1 MKTKQEI
8 VKQYVA
14 SLKEDRE
21 LDYIFPLLLE
31 RMGFRVLSAPKQ
43 SKGQSQY
50 GRDVIAV
57 KREKGINTLF
67 LFELKGFRA
76 KDINDK
82 SLNEK
87 DGLIES
93 MRASNYTL
101 YRDASIPD
109 LDNMRRSM
117 FTSTMAIS
125 RRIRSPHW
133 TVLSLWNF
141 RRRIL
146 KDGDLTSLL
155 NCFPNTCLRRQS

>member
-31 RMGFRVLSAPKQ
+31 RMGFRVLSTPKQ

-82 SLNEK
+82 SLNET

-93 MRASNYTL
+93 MTASKNTI

-109 LDNMRRSM
+109 LD
-117 FTSTMAIS
+117 TY
-125 RRIRSPHW
+125 
-133 TVLSLWNF
+133 
-141 RRRIL
+141 
-146 KDGDLTSLL
+146 
-155 NCFPNTCLRRQS
+155 